1 MNTALFVDGLCKEY
15 PGFLLDRVSF
25 SVPKGSITGFIGRN
39 GAGKSTTLK
48 ASLNLVHADSGSISY
63 FGMPLKEHE
72 NEIKQRIGF
81 AGGAVSYYKKKKLSE
96 IARITGRFYE
106 NWDSDAFGKYMRL
119 FSIDPEKTP
128 DKLSEGM
135 RVKFSLALAL
145 SHRAELLIL
154 DEPTSG
160 LDPVSREELLE
171 TFLMLRE
178 KGISVLFSTHITS
191 DLDRCADR
199 IVYIQKGRIIAES
212 EIGEFT
218 DSYRTVSS
226 AGGFSANAEYILG
239 KCKTRDGETGLISTE
254 NACAFEG
261 SEIRVPTLEDIMV
274 HLEKEDI

>member
-1 MNTALFVDGLCKEY
+1 MNTALSVNGLCKEY

-48 ASLNLVHADSGSISY
+48 ASLNLVHADAGSISY
-63 FGMPLKEHE
+63 FGLPLTGHE

-106 NWDSDAFGKYMRL
+106 NWDSEAFGKYMRL

-145 SHRAELLIL
+145 SHKAELLIL

-178 KGISVLFSTHITS
+178 QGISVLFSTHITS

-199 IVYIQKGRIIAES
+199 IVYIQKGKIIAES
-212 EIGEFT
+212 GIGEFT
-218 DSYRTVSS
+218 DSYRTVS
-226 AGGFSANAEYILG
+226 AERGFSANAEYILG
-239 KCKTRDGETGLISTE
+239 RCKTRDGETGLIKTV
-254 NACAFEG
+254 NANAFDG
-261 SEIRVPTLEDIMV
+261 SKIRVPTLEDIMV
-274 HLEKEDI
+274 HLEKEGI